1 MFMFGDLD
9 AYSMVTQHLAWPALR
24 AFRFMIKLGRGFAAS
39 HRDLMNIV
47 LHNWR
52 TLSSA
57 ISKERQYYRQYLCVN
72 DAGFLLVK
80 VTKY

>member
-9 AYSMVTQHLAWPALR
+9 AYSMVTSLVPALR
-24 AFRFMIKLGRGFAAS
+24 AYRFAIKLGLGFAAS

-47 LHNWR
+47 LHIWR

-57 ISKERQYYRQYLCVN
+57 ISKKRQYYRQY
-72 DAGFLLVK
+72 F
-80 VTKY
+80 